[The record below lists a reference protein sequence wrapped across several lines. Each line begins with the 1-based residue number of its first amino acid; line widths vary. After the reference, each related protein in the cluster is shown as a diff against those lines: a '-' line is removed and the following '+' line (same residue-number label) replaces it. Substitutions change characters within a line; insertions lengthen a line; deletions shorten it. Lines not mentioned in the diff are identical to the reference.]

1 MIPRSTTAAKLPRAV
16 WALGFVSLLMDAS
29 SELVH
34 SLLPL
39 YMAAGLGATMV
50 TIGVVEGVAEA
61 VAQIVKVF
69 SGTLSDYFGKRKG
82 LTVAGYALA
91 ALSKPMFPLA
101 TSVAWVFTARVL
113 DRIGKGIRGAPRD
126 ALIADVT
133 PSELRGA
140 AYGLRQALDSVGAF
154 IGPMLA
160 IALMLAFHNDFKV
173 ALWVAVVPALAAVL
187 VAVVA
192 VDEPTSISQPRGRAP
207 LSLADTSRLGRAYW
221 GVVILGLVF
230 TLARFSEAFL
240 VLRARDLGLGLDFAP
255 LVLLVMSVVYAAL
268 AYPAGIAADRISARV
283 LLVLGLLVLVA
294 ADLVFAGAHT
304 TVGLLSGAG
313 LWGTQLALT
322 QGLLSKLIADTA
334 PVDLRGT
341 AFGIFNLVSGVAL
354 LAASVIAGYLWDA
367 YGAAATFEAGAVFA
381 GVAALGVLLHASL
394 RATTRD

>member
-187 VAVVA
+187 VAILA
-192 VDEPTSISQPRGRAP
+192 VDEPTASSQPSGRAP
-207 LSLADTSRLGRAYW
+207 LSLADTSRLGRGYW

>member
-82 LTVAGYALA
+82 LTVVGYALA

>member
-50 TIGVVEGVAEA
+50 TIGVVEGMAEA

-187 VAVVA
+187 VAILA
-192 VDEPTSISQPRGRAP
+192 VDEPTASSQPSGRAP
-207 LSLADTSRLGRAYW
+207 LSLADTSRLGRGYW

>member
-1 MIPRSTTAAKLPRAV
+1 
-16 WALGFVSLLMDAS
+16 
-29 SELVH
+29 
-34 SLLPL
+34 
-39 YMAAGLGATMV
+39 
-50 TIGVVEGVAEA
+50 
-61 VAQIVKVF
+61 
-69 SGTLSDYFGKRKG
+69 
-82 LTVAGYALA
+82 
-91 ALSKPMFPLA
+91 
-101 TSVAWVFTARVL
+101 
-113 DRIGKGIRGAPRD
+113 
-126 ALIADVT
+126 
-133 PSELRGA
+133 
-140 AYGLRQALDSVGAF
+140 
-154 IGPMLA
+154 
-160 IALMLAFHNDFKV
+160 
-173 ALWVAVVPALAAVL
+173 
-187 VAVVA
+187 
-192 VDEPTSISQPRGRAP
+192 
-207 LSLADTSRLGRAYW
+207 
-221 GVVILGLVF
+221 
-230 TLARFSEAFL
+230 
-240 VLRARDLGLGLDFAP
+240 
-255 LVLLVMSVVYAAL
+255 MSVVYAAL